1 MGLGNNRDYKTNDR
15 RVRHN
20 LTVHAKIMDALVISG
35 SSREAASEKAYKS
48 LVAKDELYKKA
59 ILCLEAERLARTGK
73 KEE

>member
-1 MGLGNNRDYKTNDR
+1 
-15 RVRHN
+15 
-20 LTVHAKIMDALVISG
+20 MDALVISG